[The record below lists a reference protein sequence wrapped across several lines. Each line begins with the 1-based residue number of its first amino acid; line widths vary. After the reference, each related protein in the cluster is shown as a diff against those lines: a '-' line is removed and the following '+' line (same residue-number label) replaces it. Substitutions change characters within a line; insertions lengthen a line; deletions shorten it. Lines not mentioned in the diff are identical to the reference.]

1 MRFATKSG
9 FDLISLFP
17 IALLLPSR
25 FQGNLRFHFCHRKI
39 STYASDVHVADSK
52 LFLDYVRQQSK
63 LGFNKIDHPLSLF
76 HSMKSIRP
84 LPSIFDFN
92 MLFTAMS
99 KMKPNPPFFSIIT
112 LFKQL
117 HFSGLRPD
125 GHSFSI
131 MANCYCRLGRVD
143 LGFAV
148 LSYIIKLGYRPC
160 IVTFTTLINGF
171 IHIHRLGNAV
181 QLLDKIV
188 KLGYEPDL
196 FVYGTMIKG
205 LCRTGDNLG
214 ALKLLRDMESHAHC
228 MPGIVIYST
237 IIDSLYKDGLINEAV
252 NLFSEMQ
259 VKGIRPN
266 VVTYNILIRGMCN
279 LARWK
284 EAEDM
289 HETVAKNLIPQVSTY
304 SMLIDMYCKD
314 GMIDE
319 AEAVFRLMTEKGQVP
334 DLITYNTLMD
344 GYCLRG
350 DMDKAKELMILMGKE
365 GDFDPLLCS
374 PLITANIPDLR
385 LECEDAYFWN

>member
-1 MRFATKSG
+1 MRFTTKSG

-25 FQGNLRFHFCHRKI
+25 FPGNLRFHFCHRKI

-84 LPSIFDFN
+84 LPSIVDFC

-99 KMKPNPPFFSIIT
+99 KMKPNPPFSSIIT

-117 HFSGLRPD
+117 HFSGLRPN
-125 GHSFSI
+125 GHSLSI

-148 LSYIIKLGYRPC
+148 LSYMIKLGYRPS
-160 IVTFTTLINGF
+160 IVTFNTLINGF
-171 IHIHRLGNAV
+171 IHIHRLGNAI

-196 FVYGTMIKG
+196 VVYGIMFRG

-228 MPGIVIYST
+228 TPNIVIYST
-237 IIDSLYKDGLINEAV
+237 IIDSLSKDGLINEAV

-266 VVTYNILIRGMCN
+266 VVTYTSLIRGMCT
-279 LARWK
+279 LGRWK

-289 HETVAKNLIPQVSTY
+289 LSEMMAKNLIPQVPTY
-304 SMLIDMYCKD
+304 NMLIICIVRM
-314 GMIDE
+314 
-319 AEAVFRLMTEKGQVP
+319 V
-334 DLITYNTLMD
+334 
-344 GYCLRG
+344 
-350 DMDKAKELMILMGKE
+350 
-365 GDFDPLLCS
+365 
-374 PLITANIPDLR
+374 
-385 LECEDAYFWN
+385 